1 MQGTKVILGTYNSMP
16 EGCSDSAFESTYQRS
31 WRPFLSSLNKFHNVN
46 AVLFYSGTVYRWIEE
61 NHPEFLLLLVEMHN
75 RKQVEILGGGFYSPL
90 FETLQVSDKI
100 GQIEMLTT
108 YIRRTFGKRPSGG
121 WLYEYSWDTSLPPV
135 FRNAGFGYTF
145 LPVSRLEALGFC
157 FQGEVNPFITEE
169 QRKTLTVIPCF
180 DLGQG
185 NSPMRPFEDSLEYY
199 YRIYPAAPLFALM
212 LDGNSVPKMWESSG
226 LESPDV
232 LFEKTFA
239 WFQKNCLDF
248 ETVSAQAF
256 LKNSKTGP
264 LRYFSY
270 CASDRLAKSIEG
282 DRSFKGQGIP
292 SAPGKQLV
300 SVTKT
305 SKRLYDKMCYIH
317 SLMTVLRGDKAR
329 KKSAQ
334 EDLWS
339 AQSGDAYWQGAYGGI
354 RRPEVRIHAYRA
366 LIESERTTRVQ
377 GNFMHGIVM
386 DDIDCDGAKE
396 ILYQAA
402 DYNCYVHERGAS
414 VFELDSLKSKH
425 NYLATY
431 AADHFVPQGAF
442 QDSLCSAGGFDEILA
457 DLSSL
462 GYAVSEKE
470 RSLARVIYH
479 RDISVKDASQRALVA
494 LRKTY
499 LFQKQ
504 CLSVDVEIS
513 NRSSIDLPLRLVS
526 SSLFQF
532 GKNVADL
539 EFFMLKGHEKTA
551 LANLESW
558 EIEAAEA
565 LQVRGGAGNPLN

>member
-1 MQGTKVILGTYNSMP
+1 
-16 EGCSDSAFESTYQRS
+16 
-31 WRPFLSSLNKFHNVN
+31 
-46 AVLFYSGTVYRWIEE
+46 
-61 NHPEFLLLLVEMHN
+61 
-75 RKQVEILGGGFYSPL
+75 
-90 FETLQVSDKI
+90 
-100 GQIEMLTT
+100 
-108 YIRRTFGKRPSGG
+108 
-121 WLYEYSWDTSLPPV
+121 
-135 FRNAGFGYTF
+135 
-145 LPVSRLEALGFC
+145 
-157 FQGEVNPFITEE
+157 
-169 QRKTLTVIPCF
+169 
-180 DLGQG
+180 
-185 NSPMRPFEDSLEYY
+185 MRPFEDSLEFYS
-199 YRIYPAAPLFALM
+199 RKYPEASLFALM
-212 LDGNSVPKMWESSG
+212 LDGNSVSRMWESSG

-248 ETVSAQAF
+248 ETISAQTY

-282 DRSFKGQGIP
+282 DRSPQGQDIP

-300 SVTKT
+300 SATKT

-339 AQSGDAYWQGAYGGI
+339 AQSGDAYWQGTYGGI

-402 DYNCYVHERGAS
+402 DYNCYIHERGAS

-431 AADHFVPQGAF
+431 ATDHSVPQGAF
-442 QDSLCSAGGFDEILA
+442 QDSLCIAGGFDEILA
-457 DLSSL
+457 DLSSF
-462 GYAVSEKE
+462 GYTLSEKE
-470 RSLARVIYH
+470 RSLARAIYH
-479 RDISVKDASQRALVA
+479 RDISVKEGGQRALVA

-532 GKNVADL
+532 GRSAADL
-539 EFFMLKGHEKTA
+539 EFFAYKGHEKTA
-551 LANLESW
+551 LANPESW
-558 EIEAAEA
+558 KIEDAEA
-565 LQVRGGAGNPLN
+565 LQVRGGAGRESIELRSDRPFSARITHAMEAPSPMPQGDAHAPREEVFYQGTKIQIGWDLDLRADSSTIVSLSLHLG

>member
-16 EGCSDSAFESTYQRS
+16 EGCSDSTFESTYQRS

-46 AVLFYSGTVYRWIEE
+46 AVLFYSGTVYKWIEE

-75 RKQVEILGGGFYSPL
+75 RKQVEILGGGFFSPL

-121 WLYEYSWDTSLPPV
+121 WLYEYSWDTTLPPV

-145 LPVSRLEALGFC
+145 LPVSRLEALGFS
-157 FQGEVNPFITEE
+157 FQGDVNPFITEE
-169 QRKTLTVIPCF
+169 QRKTLTIIPCF

-185 NSPMRPFEDSLEYY
+185 SSTVRPFEDSLEVYS
-199 YRIYPAAPLFALM
+199 RSYPEASLLALM
-212 LDGNSVPKMWESSG
+212 LDGNSISRMWESSG

-232 LFEKTFA
+232 LFEKSFA

-248 ETVSAQAF
+248 ETISAQTY
-256 LKNSKTGP
+256 LKNGKTGP

-282 DRSFKGQGIP
+282 ERIIARQDIP
-292 SAPGKQLV
+292 SAPGKQVV
-300 SVTKT
+300 SATKT

-339 AQSGDAYWQGAYGGI
+339 AQSGDAYWQGTYGGI
-354 RRPEVRIHAYRA
+354 RRPEVRIQAYRA

-386 DDIDCDGAKE
+386 DDIDCDGTKE
-396 ILYQAA
+396 ILYQTAVFHRKPSRTRSAA
-402 DYNCYVHERGAS
+402 PG
-414 VFELDSLKSKH
+414 DSMKFSR
-425 NYLATY
+425 T
-431 AADHFVPQGAF
+431 
-442 QDSLCSAGGFDEILA
+442 
-457 DLSSL
+457 
-462 GYAVSEKE
+462 
-470 RSLARVIYH
+470 
-479 RDISVKDASQRALVA
+479 
-494 LRKTY
+494 
-499 LFQKQ
+499 
-504 CLSVDVEIS
+504 
-513 NRSSIDLPLRLVS
+513 
-526 SSLFQF
+526 
-532 GKNVADL
+532 
-539 EFFMLKGHEKTA
+539 
-551 LANLESW
+551 
-558 EIEAAEA
+558 
-565 LQVRGGAGNPLN
+565 